1 MAQGNASRRP
11 TKVMMLAVNAAI
23 DGNHDEVDRLVDEYK
38 LDRKELQ
45 HRISNRGDLKYDM
58 SPRKKSEARAPGRA
72 MRPARPAAV
81 DLTVTVNGRTSVRQL
96 FKLIE
101 QADRIKGEAQQE
113 LKRRPAEQLE
123 PVKKAL
129 SEIELLRREREKI
142 ERRIH
147 EAEEA
152 LG

>member
-23 DGNHDEVDRLVDEYK
+23 DGNLDEVDRLVAENK
-38 LDRKELQ
+38 LDRKELS
-45 HRISNRGDLKYDM
+45 HRLSNRGESKYDL
-58 SPRKKSEARAPGRA
+58 SPRKKGMSRGQGG
-72 MRPARPAAV
+72 MIRPARPVAV
-81 DLTVTVNGRTSVRQL
+81 DLNVTINGRTSVRQL
-96 FKLIE
+96 FKLME
-101 QADRIKGEAQQE
+101 QAERIKGEAQQE
-113 LKRRPAEQLE
+113 LKRRPPEHLE
-123 PVKKAL
+123 PVKRAL

>member
-11 TKVMMLAVNAAI
+11 TKVMMMAVNAAM
-23 DGNHDEVDRLVDEYK
+23 DGNHDEVDRLVGEYK

-45 HRISNRGDLKYDM
+45 HRVSNRAGEKYDL
-58 SPRKKSEARAPGRA
+58 SPRIAGAPRRPGRA
-72 MRPARPAAV
+72 PRAPRPDPV
-81 DLTVTVNGRTSVRQL
+81 DMTVTINGRTSVRQL

-101 QADRIKGEAQQE
+101 LAEKVKGEAQQE
-113 LKRRPAEQLE
+113 LKRRPPDQLE

-129 SEIELLRREREKI
+129 SDIELLRRERERI
-142 ERRIH
+142 ERRIL